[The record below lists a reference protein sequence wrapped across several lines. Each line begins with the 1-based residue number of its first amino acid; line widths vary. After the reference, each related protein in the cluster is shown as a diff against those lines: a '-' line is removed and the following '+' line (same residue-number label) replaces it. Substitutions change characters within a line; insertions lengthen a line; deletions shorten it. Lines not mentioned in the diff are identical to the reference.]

1 MPSRG
6 GRRGRTGLDLYLEE
20 IGRHRVLSREEERRV
35 ARRAR
40 EGDRAARERLVTSN
54 LRFVVT
60 VAKRYRGMG
69 LPLEDLINE
78 GNLGLI
84 RAAGRFDEERGVR
97 FVTYAIW
104 WIRQA
109 ILAALAEA
117 GAALPPEPPGPGR
130 PRGRARG
137 SDPQGRV
144 KPAARARLLSLEAR
158 APGTDGA
165 TLGARVPDGGP
176 DPDRVLQDRA
186 LRRTLEKGMA
196 FLPERE
202 ERVLRRYYG
211 LDGQEPR
218 SVSRIARELE
228 VSRDRVRQ
236 IRARALARLR
246 RGPHGRRLAGFTR

>member
-1 MPSRG
+1 MRSG
-6 GRRGRTGLDLYLEE
+6 GRRRGRTGLDLYLEE
-20 IGRHRVLSREEERRV
+20 IGRHRVLSREEERRL

-40 EGDRAARERLVTSN
+40 EGDRASRERLVTAN

-84 RAAGRFDEERGVR
+84 RAAARFDEERGVR

-117 GAALPPEPPGPGR
+117 GAVLPPAPPGPGR

-137 SDPQGRV
+137 GEGER
-144 KPAARARLLSLEAR
+144 AGRARLLSLEAR
-158 APGTDGA
+158 VPGTDGA

-186 LRRTLEKGMA
+186 LRRTLEEGMA

-211 LDGQEPR
+211 LDGEEPR
-218 SVSRIARELE
+218 TVSRIARELE